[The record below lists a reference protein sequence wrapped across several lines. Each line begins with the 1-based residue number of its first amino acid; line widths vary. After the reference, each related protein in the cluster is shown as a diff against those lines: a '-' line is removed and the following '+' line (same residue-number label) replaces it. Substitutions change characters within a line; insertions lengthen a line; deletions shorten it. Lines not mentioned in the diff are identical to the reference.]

1 MEKVFGPFS
10 GQGKDQSKDWHPFD
24 QVRTRAQIGS
34 AHGVFGTGFGFGYA
48 SGYGNFD
55 VGQVKPWS

>member
-1 MEKVFGPFS
+1 MKWA

-48 SGYGNFD
+48 SGYGNFN

>member
-24 QVRTRAQIGS
+24 QVRTRAQIGG
-34 AHGVFGTGFGFGYA
+34 ADGVFGAGFGFGDDN
-48 SGYGNFD
+48 GYGNFS
-55 VGQVKPWS
+55 VA